1 MPATRYHNRER
12 AAQLATFLKAL
23 SLGKTKKA
31 AAEEAGLCLRGLY
44 RLRRADEIFAARWQA
59 AIAACAD
66 LPADPLELEAQRRA
80 VSGTEKPVYRGGTL
94 VGHTT
99 DYSDSMLMF
108 LLKAKYPEKYDRTRS
123 KAQKPEGGPDGANE
137 KACGISGEIAG
148 EIAGKIAGEIAGARD
163 ALLGKFLK
171 ATD

>member
-1 MPATRYHNRER
+1 MPAARYHNRER

-44 RLRRADEIFAARWQA
+44 RLRKTDSIFAARWQA
-59 AIAACAD
+59 AVTPPGD
-66 LPADPLELEAQRRA
+66 MPTDPLELEAQRRA
-80 VSGTEKPVYRGGTL
+80 VAGTEKPVYRGGAL

-123 KAQKPEGGPDGANE
+123 TAQKPEGGPGGPGKTHANAGE
-137 KACGISGEIAG
+137 LSREIAG
-148 EIAGKIAGEIAGARD
+148 NLAGARD
-163 ALLGKFLK
+163 ALLSKFLK